1 MSFYDESATRTSAQA
16 DEATATGDSRSLW
29 GWLAIAGVGL
39 CFTPV
44 ALLGV
49 GMAISFGLL
58 WLCAPVVET
67 LEQETIE
74 DARATCGGV
83 GKFIQTVMLMIFFGA
98 VAIGLAVLVML
109 AMIGGV

>member
-1 MSFYDESATRTSAQA
+1 MNKAIQERVNQATGPDEP
-16 DEATATGDSRSLW
+16 TATGDSRGLW
-29 GWLAIAGVGL
+29 GWLAVLGILL

-49 GMAISFGLL
+49 GMAIAFGLL

-74 DARATCGGV
+74 DARETGGGV
-83 GKFIQTVMLMIFFGA
+83 GKFIRTVLLMVFFG
-98 VAIGLAVLVML
+98 VMAIGLAVLVML
-109 AMIGGV
+109 AMIGGA

>member
-1 MSFYDESATRTSAQA
+1 MATNNLVSQHTQA
-16 DEATATGDSRSLW
+16 EQDEATETGTNRSLW
-29 GWLAIAGVGL
+29 GWLTIIGIVL

-49 GMAISFGLL
+49 GMAIAFGLL

-74 DARATCGGV
+74 DTRETGGGV
-83 GKFIQTVMLMIFFGA
+83 VKFIQTVMLMLFVGA
-98 VAIGLAVLVML
+98 LAIGLAVLAMMVML
-109 AMIGGV
+109 GGA